1 MEQPFHNHHQR
12 YVYHPPSFPDSPNCF
27 HRPPPPPP
35 PHPNLHPPLPPSHHY
50 HHPLPPYTLPFHS
63 VPHPENPRFLDYIHN
78 RDSSPTP
85 HPMRTLDPWADVGP
99 RLPLHQ
105 PPRHHQP
112 SFLLPLD
119 DQNDNYG
126 FARDEFFIPK
136 NGFRGDQER
145 IWGRQD
151 TELDNVDVFRF
162 NRERPIQH
170 RLDIRD
176 DREDLRWGYE
186 DVTDVMDSSS
196 RRRLSSDNGYAFD
209 HKRLSNRVRDGIEEL
224 HRSPRKKNAQKRSAP
239 HTIPLGKANHRTRN
253 QDWHSSNGYVDNS
266 SVAGSRGNLR
276 EGIARS
282 GKREEERENS
292 PVELDVSFK
301 SNALVAKAI
310 VAPSSPVV
318 DTGKNGTPRAR
329 KIRRLKMPDTA
340 QSKLSE
346 KLGKLENSANGLD
359 CPLSSGP
366 SGSEKETDIAS
377 NTCTPSKEQVH
388 DQVTYGVQ
396 NDKTPLRKNRCKKK
410 VMAYVMKKNSF
421 LDKGDSANLVIG
433 ADISVDKLSVS
444 ELNGDSLRADE
455 RIASDGMKQVQD
467 SFSSHHLTEELAI
480 DKIYEP
486 LEPVVSGSDAS
497 KNDSSSLFK
506 SKRKRNCLS
515 VISVSE
521 SLVDP
526 EIKEHTFPESKLLE
540 NCQLLDSETCII
552 EPQTTVTS
560 SIIDKETKGQ
570 HFQNHAS
577 MLKTNLVPDSNGHM
591 LSIGNFGLAHSSYS
605 DETIIHKGG
614 MCIRSST
621 EDACAERTE
630 NIVAE
635 GGSLY
640 AGSEQSFDNT
650 STVPD
655 TDAIPNGPRDS
666 DLLVRDISNVSSL
679 NKEEGFLSAS
689 ISNPCSSSRVISDNG
704 CPCTDKKALPESCF
718 PNIIDRV
725 AGPHRDA
732 SPIPLL
738 CVEDHHDPCL
748 GKEYSPE
755 MKIKRKVSEMLSK
768 SSCLRTSED
777 PCRSMVL
784 SLGMNHASNESNV
797 TAPGNG
803 DCSLDGGQS
812 LQECPQND
820 LSVQGDLETGSIV
833 TSPRNL
839 KKRKISSPTMGHSI
853 LYESLEM
860 IDEAN
865 MSAPGLS
872 NGGNAVTHT
881 LSQALDNC
889 CAALPPC
896 ARPMENLNEKSTTSG
911 SFQAE
916 STQVGPPEVLSDLEH
931 VPSFPSHMLA
941 SEKEA
946 TAAVLRSG
954 DQNGI
959 LDRASRICGLT
970 SLDDMVPTEGDSES
984 HDGLPASNFSA
995 EIKSCIF
1002 DMSPLNS
1009 SSCQVSNGVLS
1020 QVNRNVTEAS
1030 VSTVD
1035 TIPLS
1040 GKNSPDKSKADS
1052 DAVNENLSL
1061 NKRPPLCPVSGNL
1074 PIISRRPSS
1083 LPDACEPLQTL
1094 KYVPIKSNFKKSKMS
1109 SVVLRGSCSSSAV
1122 SFMTPKRADLSKHA
1136 AKSRTWHRTSNS
1148 SSAPCFGPQVTSI
1161 RPQNQRQSEVTGIH
1175 NSYIRKGNTLVRN
1188 YSYVGNVA
1196 PGFHASSSS
1205 VYRLSSS
1212 NVKDAKKFKS
1222 DNVVEITDQSSCLKP
1237 FEPNSAFPQSL
1248 NSELLNSTGNI
1259 LGNPAS
1265 LPGADKSGS
1274 CSLGIEV
1281 VTGVTSV
1288 HRHSEDA
1295 LKIYQCQ
1302 SDPINKLE
1310 SENTSSEGKSR
1321 EQTFYSE
1328 QRSHQLVAAPDAT
1341 PTSSSD
1347 GYYKMRNNQL
1357 VRTITENHVNP
1368 KVAAN
1373 GDSINPKRQG
1383 AEKAVPKKRSGSPDA
1398 YKSSKFSLVWTLS
1411 GSKSSRGDG
1420 KPITI
1425 NHKVQP
1431 YWCSWKRY
1439 TNLRSF
1445 THGLASVRNVGA
1457 MSTISRKL
1465 LLSRKRHTVYTRSAN
1480 GHSLRRSKV
1489 LSVGGTSL
1497 KWSKSIERNS
1507 KKADQEAT
1515 LAVAAAEKTKRGQN
1529 IIATSNS
1536 KSRNSV
1542 SRERIFRIGSER
1554 YKMDPSGKT
1563 LQRISSDE
1571 EPEESILRSE
1581 SNVMTSYIPRRLL
1594 IGNDEYVRLGS
1605 GNKLVRNPKRRVRI
1619 LANQKVRWSLHT
1631 ARLRLAKKST
1641 YCQFF
1646 TRFGKCNKDNR
1657 KCPYIHDP
1665 SKIAVCT
1672 KFLSGSCSNPDCKL
1686 THKVIPERMQD
1697 CSYFQQGLCSNENCP
1712 YRHVNVN
1719 PNSSV
1724 CEGFLRGY
1732 CSDGDE
1738 CQRKHSYVCPSFE
1751 ATGDCPQGSKCKLH
1765 HPKIKSK
1772 RRKWRGASSNEK
1784 KNDLGRYFGSPHI
1797 DLAEC
1802 VQALSGK
1809 PSVEGD
1815 EGDSFF
1821 KQGRSVEYISLGVVD
1836 SVKEGE
1842 DMMVIDQVNEETCEG
1857 EGGVCSPFSQIVDF
1871 DELIK
1876 PIRLLNQGS
1885 NRMRDSSI
1893 DSPSELS
1900 VSYVSEESHCCK

>member
-1 MEQPFHNHHQR
+1 
-12 YVYHPPSFPDSPNCF
+12 
-27 HRPPPPPP
+27 
-35 PHPNLHPPLPPSHHY
+35 
-50 HHPLPPYTLPFHS
+50 
-63 VPHPENPRFLDYIHN
+63 
-78 RDSSPTP
+78 
-85 HPMRTLDPWADVGP
+85 MRTPDPWADVGP

-112 SFLLPLD
+112 PFLLPLN
-119 DQNDNYG
+119 DQNDDYG
-126 FARDEFFIPK
+126 FVRDEFFIPK

-162 NRERPIQH
+162 NTERPIQH

-239 HTIPLGKANHRTRN
+239 HTTPLGKVNHRTRN
-253 QDWHSSNGYVDNS
+253 QDCHFSNGYADNS

-346 KLGKLENSANGLD
+346 NLGKFENSANGLD

-366 SGSEKETDIAS
+366 SGSEKETAS

-396 NDKTPLRKNRCKKK
+396 NDKTPLRKNRYKKK
-410 VMAYVMKKNSF
+410 VMASVKKKNSF
-421 LDKGDSANLVIG
+421 LDKRDSPNLVIG

-444 ELNGDSLRADE
+444 ELNGDSLCADE
-455 RIASDGMKQVQD
+455 RIVSDGMKEVRE
-467 SFSSHHLTEELAI
+467 SFSTHHLTEELAI

-486 LEPVVSGSDAS
+486 LEHVVSGSDAS
-497 KNDSSSLFK
+497 KNDSCSLFK

-521 SLVDP
+521 SPVDP

-540 NCQLLDSETCII
+540 SCHLLDSETCII
-552 EPQTTVTS
+552 EPQKRLTS
-560 SIIDKETKGQ
+560 SIIDNETKGQ

-577 MLKTNLVPDSNGHM
+577 MLKTNLVLDSNGHM
-591 LSIGNFGLAHSSYS
+591 LSMGNIVHAHSSCS
-605 DETIIHKGG
+605 DEPIIHKDGS
-614 MCIRSST
+614 CIRSST

-640 AGSEQSFDNT
+640 AGSEQLFDNT
-650 STVPD
+650 LTVPH
-655 TDAIPNGPRDS
+655 TDAISNRPPDS
-666 DLLVRDISNVSSL
+666 DLLVRDVSNVGSP
-679 NKEEGFLSAS
+679 NKEEGFSSAS
-689 ISNPCSSSRVISDNG
+689 SSNPSSSSRVISDND
-704 CPCTDKKALPESCF
+704 CPCTDDKALPGSCF

-725 AGPHRDA
+725 SGPHHDA
-732 SPIPLL
+732 YPVPLL

-777 PCRSMVL
+777 PCRSL
-784 SLGMNHASNESNV
+784 SLGMNHAFNESNV
-797 TAPGNG
+797 KAPGNG

-812 LQECPQND
+812 LQECPEND
-820 LSVQGDLETGSIV
+820 LSVRGDLETSSIV
-833 TSPRNL
+833 KSPRNL
-839 KKRKISSPTMGHSI
+839 KKRKISSPTLGHSI
-853 LYESLEM
+853 LYESLEV

-865 MSAPGLS
+865 MSAQGLS
-872 NGGNAVTHT
+872 NDGNAITHT
-881 LSQALDNC
+881 LSQAVENC

-896 ARPMENLNEKSTTSG
+896 ARPMDNSNEKSTTRG
-911 SFQAE
+911 SFQSE
-916 STQVGPPEVLSDLEH
+916 STQVGPSEVLSDLEH
-931 VPSFPSHMLA
+931 VPSIPSHKLA
-941 SEKEA
+941 SETEA
-946 TAAVLRSG
+946 TAAVSRSS
-954 DQNGI
+954 DQNGT

-970 SLDDMVPTEGDSES
+970 SLDDMVPTKGDSEC
-984 HDGLPASNFSA
+984 HDGLPASNISV
-995 EIKSCIF
+995 EI
-1002 DMSPLNS
+1002 
-1009 SSCQVSNGVLS
+1009 SCQISNGVVS
-1020 QVNRNVTEAS
+1020 QVNQNPSEAS
-1030 VSTVD
+1030 VSTGD

-1040 GKNSPDKSKADS
+1040 VKISADKSKADS
-1052 DAVNENLSL
+1052 DAVNENLST
-1061 NKRPPLCPVSGNL
+1061 NTFICQRPPLCPVSGNL

-1083 LPDACEPLQTL
+1083 VPDACEPLQTL
-1094 KYVPIKSNFKKSKMS
+1094 KYVPSKSNFKKSKMS
-1109 SVVLRGSCSSSAV
+1109 SVVVRGSCSSSAV
-1122 SFMTPKRADLSKHA
+1122 SFMTSKKPEISKHA

-1148 SSAPCFGPQVTSI
+1148 SSAPCFAPQVTSI
-1161 RPQNQRQSEVTGIH
+1161 RPQNQRQNEVTGIR

-1188 YSYVGNVA
+1188 SSYVGNVA

-1212 NVKDAKKFKS
+1212 NVKDAKKLKS
-1222 DNVVEITDQSSCLKP
+1222 GNVVEISDQSSCLKP
-1237 FEPNSAFPQSL
+1237 FEPNNAFPQSL
-1248 NSELLNSTGNI
+1248 NCELLHSTGNI

-1265 LPGADKSGS
+1265 LPGVDKSGS
-1274 CSLGIEV
+1274 CSLGIEL

-1295 LKIYQCQ
+1295 IKIFQCQ

-1310 SENTSSEGKSR
+1310 SENTSGEGKSR
-1321 EQTFYSE
+1321 EVTFYSE

-1357 VRTITENHVNP
+1357 VRTITENHGNP
-1368 KVAAN
+1368 KVAAI
-1373 GDSINPKRQG
+1373 GDSINPDRQG
-1383 AEKAVPKKRSGSPDA
+1383 AEKAVLKKRSGSPDA

-1411 GSKSSRGDG
+1411 GSKSSKGDG

-1445 THGLASVRNVGA
+1445 THGLTSVQNVGT

-1489 LSVGGTSL
+1489 LSVGGKSL

-1515 LAVAAAEKTKRGQN
+1515 SAVAAAEKRKRGQN
-1529 IIATSNS
+1529 IIATANS
-1536 KSRNSV
+1536 KSRHSV
-1542 SRERIFRIGSER
+1542 SRKSYNVTLLPGERIFRIGSER

-1571 EPEESILRSE
+1571 EPEESIVRPE
-1581 SNVMTSYIPRRLL
+1581 SNAKTSYIPRRLL

-1784 KNDLGRYFGSPHI
+1784 KNDRGRYFGSPHI
-1797 DLAEC
+1797 DLTEC

-1809 PSVEGD
+1809 SSVEGD

-1842 DMMVIDQVNEETCEG
+1842 DMLIIDQVNEETCER
-1857 EGGVCSPFSQIVDF
+1857 EGGVCSPFSQIADF

-1876 PIRLLNQGS
+1876 PIRLLNQGR
-1885 NRMRDSSI
+1885 NRTRDSSI

-1900 VSYVSEESHCCK
+1900 TSYVSEESHCCK